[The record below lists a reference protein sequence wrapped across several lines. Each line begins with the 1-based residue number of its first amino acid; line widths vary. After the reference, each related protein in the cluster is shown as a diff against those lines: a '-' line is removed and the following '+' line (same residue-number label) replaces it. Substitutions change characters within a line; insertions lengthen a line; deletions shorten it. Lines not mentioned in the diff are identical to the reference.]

1 MNMQKILKVVLFAS
15 SVFWTSCGAKSDSSD
30 KNSALAEKKARLE
43 ELKKQQAKLTE
54 EITALQSE
62 VEKLD
67 PSAKTEKAKLVSV
80 NAIAPESFTHYI
92 DLQGSINA
100 EDISYVA
107 PRNGQ
112 GGLVKAVYVKQGDYV
127 KKGQLLLKLDDAVLL
142 KNLKQAQT
150 DLAYLQDIYHRQKNL

>member
-1 MNMQKILKVVLFAS
+1 MQKILRVVLFAS
-15 SVFWTSCGAKSDSSD
+15 CVFWASCGAKTDNSA
-30 KNSALAEKKARLE
+30 KNSALAEKKSRLE
-43 ELKKQQAKLTE
+43 ELKKQQAKLTA
-54 EITALQSE
+54 EITELQAE

-67 PSAKTEKAKLVSV
+67 PSAKAEKAKLVSV
-80 NAIAPESFTHYI
+80 SAITSESFTHYI
-92 DLQGSINA
+92 DLQGSITA

-150 DLAYLQDIYHRQKNL
+150 DLTYLQNIYH